1 VTGRRLGS
9 AAGLLLLV
17 VVVYTLGVLSG
28 RMWIDRGGETA
39 PPSVQ
44 TPAAGQSDTCR
55 YYQDLITWHEADQV
69 VKRRGV
75 ETFCE

>member
-1 VTGRRLGS
+1 MKR

-17 VVVYTLGVLSG
+17 VVVYTLGVLQG
-28 RMWIDRGGETA
+28 RMWIDRGGEAA

-44 TPAAGQSDTCR
+44 APAASQSETCR
-55 YYQDLITWHEADQV
+55 YYQDLIAWREADQV

-75 ETFCE
+75 ETFCR